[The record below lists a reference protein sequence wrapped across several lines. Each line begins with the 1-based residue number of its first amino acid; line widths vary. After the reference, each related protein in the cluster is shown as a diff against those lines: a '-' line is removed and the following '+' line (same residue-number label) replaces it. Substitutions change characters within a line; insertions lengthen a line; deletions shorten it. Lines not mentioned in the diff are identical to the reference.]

1 MDEYAGNESHSRH
14 HYRPVY
20 SLHKWWAR
28 RSGTTFRTLGI
39 AALSP
44 EETTKDDILSRT
56 SAGGCEGRFFE
67 KGGGNDL
74 ENATILDP
82 FTGGGTTLVE
92 LNRLGAQTIG
102 YELNPVAWWTTK
114 KTTDDVDLDKLES
127 EFDEV
132 VSDVRNEL
140 RQYYTTVDP
149 DSGDKEEIQYA
160 FQSQRVPCLTCN
172 ESVNL
177 FKNYKLGA
185 HKSTSPAA
193 VYCPNTDCSHRVIS
207 LNREIQDIETCPECE
222 TEFDP
227 NDGNYGRGKYICSNG
242 HKHDVKETL
251 QRLDERPVF
260 DTYALKFK
268 TAGGAEK
275 FKSLDDT
282 DHQTLQNV
290 KSEYQRL
297 KDDLPVPDQKIPV
310 GDETNRIVNNYNY
323 ERFRD
328 LFTER
333 HLLTHGKLFER
344 AMEVEDQNISEFII
358 TAISNTLMMNS
369 LLCVWDPRRQYGGDV
384 FKRHAYI
391 PRVEPVEANPI
402 NERGGRTSVQN
413 FFNRV
418 YKAKKYCEEPFE
430 KVKNANTGD
439 TEDIAIQNERV
450 AEERREAL
458 RCKTSERMEEDDE
471 SVDYVITDPPYY
483 DNVQYSE
490 LSDFFY
496 VWLREA
502 LEEEY
507 SEFEPKLVPKAREIV
522 SNKQANKDE
531 EFFVNSLTNV
541 FAECHRVLKDDGELI
556 FTYHHNE
563 NEAWSV
569 ILEAIIESGFTIGGA
584 YPVQS
589 EKSNST
595 HIEDLDNAEYDIL
608 IFANKDQSDEEI
620 TLTELRQNLF
630 FELQE
635 MASEERERHENLS
648 VADLGVILRGK
659 CMYYYSRHYPNV
671 NSGGEAVGIGEALD
685 TVDEII
691 EQVLESSVNLPQS
704 IDAVTEAYAS
714 FLQRGTEDYDELNK
728 HLLAKNLNVSD
739 LENDNLV
746 KGSRDKKKPMT
757 ADERISFI
765 EGKLNKNGKG
775 GDELLDIDKVQYLYH
790 LYKTDQNTVEYLKEW
805 KTDELEE
812 LADFMS
818 EVTGDDRYENVM
830 NMGITQF

>member
-1 MDEYAGNESHSRH
+1 VGSRYPKKVIPPAGD
-14 HYRPVY
+14 YTV
-20 SLHKWWAR
+20 SL
-28 RSGTTFRTLGI
+28 SGGDLTLTV
-39 AALSP
+39 P
-44 EETTKDDILSRT
+44 EHVVQGSDDTKYT
-56 SAGGCEGRFFE
+56 S
-67 KGGGNDL
+67 L
-74 ENATILDP
+74 P
-82 FTGGGTTLVE
+82 F
-92 LNRLGAQTIG
+92 IS
-102 YELNPVAWWTTK
+102 
-114 KTTDDVDLDKLES
+114 TDDVDLDKLET
-127 EFDEV
+127 EFKKV
-132 VSDVRNEL
+132 VADVRSDL

-149 DSGDKEEIQYA
+149 DSGKEEEIQYV
-160 FQSQRVPCLTCN
+160 FQSQRLPCPTCD

-185 HKSTSPAA
+185 YKSTSPAA
-193 VYCPNTDCSHRVIS
+193 VYCPNTDCSDRVIS
-207 LNREIQDIETCPECE
+207 LDREIKDIETCPECG

-227 NDGNYGRGKYICSNG
+227 NNGNYGRGKYTCG
-242 HKHDVKETL
+242 KHKHDVKETL
-251 QRLDERPVF
+251 QRLDERPTF

-268 TAGGAEK
+268 TSEGDEK
-275 FKSLDDT
+275 FKMPDDGDKATLD
-282 DHQTLQNV
+282 QV
-290 KSEYQRL
+290 KEEYDRL
-297 KDDLPVPDQKIPV
+297 KDDLPIPDQKIPQ
-310 GDETNRIVNNYNY
+310 GDKTKALLNYNY
-323 ERFRD
+323 EHFYE
-328 LFTER
+328 LFTPR
-333 HLLTHGKLFER
+333 HRLTHGKLFKR

-418 YKAKKYCEEPFE
+418 YKAKKYCDEPFE

-439 TEDIAIQNERV
+439 TEDIVIQNERV

-502 LEEEY
+502 LKGTY
-507 SEFEPKLVPKAREIV
+507 SEFEPELVPKAREIV

-531 EFFVNSLTNV
+531 EFFVNALTNV

-589 EKSNST
+589 EKGNST

-608 IFANKDQSDEEI
+608 LFGNKV
-620 TLTELRQNLF
+620 R
-630 FELQE
+630 
-635 MASEERERHENLS
+635 
-648 VADLGVILRGK
+648 
-659 CMYYYSRHYPNV
+659 
-671 NSGGEAVGIGEALD
+671 
-685 TVDEII
+685 
-691 EQVLESSVNLPQS
+691 
-704 IDAVTEAYAS
+704 
-714 FLQRGTEDYDELNK
+714 
-728 HLLAKNLNVSD
+728 
-739 LENDNLV
+739 
-746 KGSRDKKKPMT
+746 
-757 ADERISFI
+757 
-765 EGKLNKNGKG
+765 
-775 GDELLDIDKVQYLYH
+775 
-790 LYKTDQNTVEYLKEW
+790 
-805 KTDELEE
+805 
-812 LADFMS
+812 
-818 EVTGDDRYENVM
+818 
-830 NMGITQF
+830 